1 MDAFVICDYNGLS
14 SAPAHGLFTFDSRRS
29 ALAFEA
35 ESVTSFFFCGGQQHF
50 LQQNNKQRRPGPVDV
65 NRLVEK
71 AATVDVFE
79 VFRPV

>member
-35 ESVTSFFFCGGQQHF
+35 ESVTSFFF
-50 LQQNNKQRRPGPVDV
+50 V
-65 NRLVEK
+65 
-71 AATVDVFE
+71 AARDIF
-79 VFRPV
+79 